1 MKLHRNW
8 LLLAV
13 ILLLI
18 LAFPLTVSANSAEP
32 PGMII
37 ITTGLPEDA
46 ELTLIVPGSD
56 TQPEVWVYRV
66 DKVWESQYRLFY
78 RFDMG
83 TLENASLQVTA
94 GGQSFICSLPDGI
107 GSGYNNVLTLDYR
120 TQSLTLG
127 QNPWR
132 QPLLTALRIVLTLL
146 IEGLIFCL
154 FGFRGKKSWIVFLIV
169 NLLTQGWLNIV
180 INSYA
185 FSSGYWVITFVLM
198 ELAIL
203 AAESIAFPLLTR
215 EKPWWLCLIYTHV
228 ANAASL
234 AAGILL
240 IGHLPI

>member
-1 MKLHRNW
+1 MKLRRYW
-8 LLLAV
+8 LSLFV

-18 LAFPLTVSANSAEP
+18 LAFPLTASANSAEP

-37 ITTGLPEDA
+37 IATGLPEDA

-56 TQPEVWVYRV
+56 TQPEVRVFRV
-66 DKVWESQYRLFY
+66 DKVWESQYRLY
-78 RFDMG
+78 YHSDMD
-83 TLENASLQVTA
+83 TLENAGLQVTV
-94 GGQSFICSLPDGI
+94 GEDTFIYALPDGV
-107 GSGYNNVLTLDYR
+107 GYGYNNILTLDLKDQ
-120 TQSLTLG
+120 TLTLG

-185 FSSGYWVITFVLM
+185 FSGGYWVITFVLM

-228 ANAASL
+228 ANAVSL

-240 IGHLPI
+240 IGHLPL